1 MASNWRMPSSK
12 INAFGFKTMFAT
24 MRGLGATTTIQLYL
38 VYTLVFILDV
48 NTNLYYFPFGNL
60 VTIVLYVSTHCP
72 MDY

>member
-1 MASNWRMPSSK
+1 ML
-12 INAFGFKTMFAT
+12 AT
-24 MRGLGATTTIQLYL
+24 MQGLGATTLIQLYL